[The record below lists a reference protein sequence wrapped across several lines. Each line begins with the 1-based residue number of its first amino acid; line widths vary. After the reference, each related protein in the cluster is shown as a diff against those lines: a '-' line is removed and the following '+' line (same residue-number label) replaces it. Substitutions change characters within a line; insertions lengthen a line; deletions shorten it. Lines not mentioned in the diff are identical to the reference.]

1 MEAAAMT
8 KKPPKRN
15 RRKRQI
21 YSGKLAEPGHSRFRL
36 PLEGRSGDIDT
47 RYNKSSAEETVA
59 QNAATINS
67 EAENLLLLMD
77 HYRIDRDHED
87 RWCLLAFAL
96 ARDHVPAFRA
106 PPKRGRPKKDIDKMK
121 VYSAVRKRIAKNKAL
136 SVSQAIKYE
145 KEKDKK
151 KYSGVPENTISAW
164 YYEVLSVVKAS
175 SKEAK
180 EREELK
186 KQGLWHPD
194 RD

>member
-1 MEAAAMT
+1 MT
-8 KKPPKRN
+8 NEPQRRN
-15 RRKRQI
+15 RRKKQI
-21 YSGKLAEPGHSRFRL
+21 YSGKLAKPGHSRLRL

-47 RYNKSSAEETVA
+47 FFGKRSAEEVKA
-59 QNAATINS
+59 ENAATINS

-77 HYRIDRDHED
+77 HYDIDRDHED

-106 PPKRGRPKKDIDKMK
+106 PPPRGRPRKDIDKLE
-121 VYSAVRKRIAKNKAL
+121 VYSAVRKIIAKNNAL

-151 KYSGVPENTISAW
+151 KYSGVSERTISAW
-164 YYEVLSVVKAS
+164 YYEALSVVKAS

-186 KQGLWHPD
+186 EQGLWHPH